1 MGWPAWQARPRR
13 TSVRGRVESDGGL
26 RDVEA
31 MPDLDVCL
39 RPTWFIDSDAAPV
52 REFAERAAGDAR
64 TDVEKAVALYY
75 AVRDG
80 VRYDPYAISAERG
93 SYRASTV
100 ATLPAAYCI
109 QKSILYAATAR
120 AVGVPTRLGFADVR
134 NHLTS
139 AKLRATMGSDLFIY
153 HGYTELY
160 LEERWVKATAV
171 FNVELCRRFGV
182 LPLEFDGRSDSLF
195 HPFDA
200 ENRRHMEYVR
210 SRGSFVDFPFDE
222 VMAAFRSEY
231 RSLFGNG
238 ARDTIRDEL
247 FRPEATGRN

>member
-1 MGWPAWQARPRR
+1 WKARPRR

-52 REFAERAAGDAR
+52 REFAERAADDAR

-80 VRYDPYAISAERG
+80 VRYDPYAISAERA

-120 AVGVPTRLGFADVR
+120 AVGVPARLGFADVR

-160 LEERWVKATAV
+160 LEDRWVKATAV
-171 FNVELCRRFGV
+171 FNIELCRRFGV
-182 LPLEFDGRSDSLF
+182 LPL
-195 HPFDA
+195 
-200 ENRRHMEYVR
+200 
-210 SRGSFVDFPFDE
+210 DF
-222 VMAAFRSEY
+222 
-231 RSLFGNG
+231 
-238 ARDTIRDEL
+238 
-247 FRPEATGRN
+247 